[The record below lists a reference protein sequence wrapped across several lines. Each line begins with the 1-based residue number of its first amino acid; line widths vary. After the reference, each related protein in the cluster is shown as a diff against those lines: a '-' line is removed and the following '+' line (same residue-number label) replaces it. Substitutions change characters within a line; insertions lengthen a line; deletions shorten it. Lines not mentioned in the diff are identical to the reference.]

1 MKQYIYLFVFIAFSL
16 FGINH
21 AYADNDNVEQEL
33 AMRVQQTQVSGNDS
47 EFYDAHKLF
56 LNHLEQKEA

>member
-21 AYADNDNVEQEL
+21 AYADNDNVEQEM
-33 AMRVQQTQVSGNDS
+33 AMRVHQSFGTEGGLGQVLSRLDEPS
-47 EFYDAHKLF
+47 YLRC
-56 LNHLEQKEA
+56 